1 MKTRTK
7 ITVRDFVGDKVNT
20 KELDVQ
26 NTYHM
31 VVRKMNTIGDYM
43 EVLLKSGRLLIEK
56 SMVLLVEEIETTK
69 TTVFSEE
76 EEGN

>member
-7 ITVRDFVGDKVNT
+7 ITVRDFVGDKLNT